1 MMESTLSVPSITSL
15 YEGSYTLTWDEG
27 VTVKIDDIYE
37 HRNGG
42 LEADVE
48 IIDEMQ
54 VGASHILGPVRTAID
69 KTWTAV
75 IKELETRNQ
84 RTDWRQR
91 LTQVTK
97 MVKENYKK
105 GDPIQSLGKIP
116 TPEPIHEPLS
126 GLIWDN
132 SPTLIYGPGGIGKS
146 ILGLAIGSAL
156 HNGSFFAD
164 KKASQK
170 NCLYLDWETSIDQT
184 YWRNL
189 ELVKG
194 SNNVEWSDDLSV
206 QENLDWP
213 DPSCFDSQ
221 RSRLVFYRY
230 QKQALQN
237 DIKSL
242 RRQIQDFNIGFL
254 VIDSAGP
261 AVGGEPES
269 ASSTIKLFEAIRAI
283 SPEPN
288 KPLPSLILA
297 HVSHDKMGKTGAG
310 SSPFGSVFWMNEP
323 RNIFELQGASYIENA
338 KNITDYAFHHRKGN
352 MGPLLNNP
360 ALGISLDW
368 RSGNGVTIV
377 QKDTKNNLAL
387 LSKAP
392 LLMQAETWIQRDG
405 PQTLNELVEKIN
417 PSNAN
422 VLSSSLAQSPKFQSV
437 QIVDEDG
444 KKGNRWSL
452 KNPVNEDAEDSLF

>member
-1 MMESTLSVPSITSL
+1 MMESTLSVPSIASL
-15 YEGSYTLTWDEG
+15 WEGSYTLVGDEG

-54 VGASHILGPVRTAID
+54 VGAKHVLGPVRTSID
-69 KTWTAV
+69 KTWSAV

-97 MVKENYKK
+97 MVKENYKL
-105 GDPIQSLGKIP
+105 GDAIQSLGKIP
-116 TPEPIHEPLS
+116 PPESIHESLK
-126 GLIWDN
+126 GLIWDE
-132 SPTLIYGPGGIGKS
+132 SPTLIYGAGGVGKS
-146 ILGLAIGSAL
+146 ILGLAIGSAI
-156 HNGSFFAD
+156 HNGTLFGD

-170 NCLYLDWETSIDQT
+170 NCLYLDWETSIDLT

-189 ELVKG
+189 EIVKG
-194 SNNVEWSDDLSV
+194 SGALEWNDDLTAE
-206 QENLDWP
+206 ENLDWP
-213 DPSCFDSQ
+213 DPSCFNSQ
-221 RSRLVFYRY
+221 RSKLVFYRY
-230 QKQALQN
+230 QKQALYN

-242 RRQIQDFNIGFL
+242 RRQILDCNIGFL

-269 ASSTIKLFEAIRAI
+269 ASSTMKLFEAIRAI

-297 HVSHDKMGKTGAG
+297 HISHEKMARSGPNT
-310 SSPFGSVFWMNEP
+310 SPFGSVFWENLP
-323 RNIFELQGASYIENA
+323 RNTFELQGASHKENGR
-338 KNITDYAFHHRKGN
+338 NVTDYAFHHRKGN
-352 MGPLLNNP
+352 LGPLLNNP
-360 ALGISLDW
+360 ALGVSLDW
-368 RSGNGVTIV
+368 HSSEGVKIV
-377 QKDTKNNLAL
+377 TKDPKNNLAL

-392 LLMQAETWIQRDG
+392 LLLQAETWIQREG
-405 PQTLNELVEKIN
+405 PQTLNELVE
-417 PSNAN
+417 
-422 VLSSSLAQSPKFQSV
+422 
-437 QIVDEDG
+437 
-444 KKGNRWSL
+444 
-452 KNPVNEDAEDSLF
+452 